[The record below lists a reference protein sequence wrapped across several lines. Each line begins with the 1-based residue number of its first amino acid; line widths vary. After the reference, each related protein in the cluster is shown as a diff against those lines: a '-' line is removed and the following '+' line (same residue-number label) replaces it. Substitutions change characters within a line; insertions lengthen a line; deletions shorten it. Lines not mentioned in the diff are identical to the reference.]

1 MWSAVFHKIQH
12 YIYHD
17 GICLICSK
25 VSFLCRI
32 AQKKENVI
40 AKEVNSELDSK
51 PETKKL
57 SRKEKDDR

>member
-1 MWSAVFHKIQH
+1 MRSAIFHNIQLD
-12 YIYHD
+12 IYHD
-17 GICLICSK
+17 EACLVCSE
-25 VSFLCRI
+25 VSLLCRI

-40 AKEVNSELDSK
+40 AREVNSELDSK